1 MLTRPEVVPYLLRR
15 GLIGAESV
23 VDGDLE
29 IVDASRRNHNFG
41 ILRKRGPSYL
51 LKQGTDDER
60 KETIA
65 NEALVYSSLRLDPYL
80 PRLVHYDSGEHVL
93 VLEYLTDARDLHDHQ
108 VRTGRFSTRL
118 ASSIGHALSTLHRK
132 EWRDEF
138 FVHRPPWVLSIH
150 RPNLKSLCDTSGG
163 NLQVIKIVQQYPEY
177 CELLDALSGEW
188 RADAFIHF
196 DLKWD
201 HCLVSSARLKIID
214 WEIAGVGDAD
224 WDVGSVFSSYLNSW
238 LRSIPITG
246 ETPPDRFLQYA
257 RYPLEKIQPALRA
270 FWSSYA
276 RDMDSASERLLRAVR
291 YAAGKLTQTAYEQMQ
306 TASDIVGT
314 AVCALQLGLNILRR
328 PAEAARDLLGIA

>member
-23 VDGDLE
+23 VDGDLT

-41 ILRKRGPSYL
+41 ILRKRGKSYL
-51 LKQGTDDER
+51 LKQGTDAGR

-80 PRLVHYDSGEHVL
+80 PRLVHYDSDEHVL

-108 VRTGRFSTRL
+108 IRTGRFSTRL
-118 ASSIGHALSTLHRK
+118 ASSIGRALRALHRK

-138 FVHRPPWVLSIH
+138 FVHQPPWVLSIH
-150 RPNLKSLCDTSGG
+150 RPSLETLCDTSGG

-177 CELLDALSGEW
+177 CELLDALRAEW
-188 RADAFIHF
+188 RTDAFIHF

-201 HCLVSSARLKIID
+201 HCLVSSTRLKIID

-224 WDVGSVFSSYLNSW
+224 WDVGSVFSAYLNSW
-238 LRSIPITG
+238 LLSIPITG
-246 ETPPDRFLQYA
+246 EAPSLQYA
-257 RYPLEKIQPALRA
+257 RYPLETIQPALRA
-270 FWSSYA
+270 FWRSYA
-276 RDMDSASERLLRAVR
+276 QDNERLLRAVR
-291 YAAGKLTQTAYEQMQ
+291 YAAARLTQTAYEQLQ

-328 PAEAARDLLGIA
+328 PADAARDLLGIA